1 MRVRRTDTLMD
12 GDGESGHW
20 GKRNTKFWSKFKKNC
35 ILYFETVHFS
45 KSLRFCYLNI
55 CKSYCK
61 TFFYAIIN
69 IIVYEIYVFVF
80 SVLKRAGECQIERL
94 RHAYVLILPLLF
106 CSAVSSFCFVFPP
119 TFFFPLF
126 VICGVS
132 FKCPLLYCG
141 CYFCCC
147 FY

>member
-1 MRVRRTDTLMD
+1 MGTEAKGIQNFEANL
-12 GDGESGHW
+12 
-20 GKRNTKFWSKFKKNC
+20 KNC

-80 SVLKRAGECQIERL
+80 SVLKRAGN
-94 RHAYVLILPLLF
+94 VK
-106 CSAVSSFCFVFPP
+106 SND
-119 TFFFPLF
+119 
-126 VICGVS
+126 
-132 FKCPLLYCG
+132 
-141 CYFCCC
+141 
-147 FY
+147 

>member
-1 MRVRRTDTLMD
+1 M
-12 GDGESGHW
+12 
-20 GKRNTKFWSKFKKNC
+20 
-35 ILYFETVHFS
+35 HFS

-119 TFFFPLF
+119 TFFFFAFLLF
-126 VICGVS
+126 AGFHLSARCCTVAVIFVVVFIS
-132 FKCPLLYCG
+132 
-141 CYFCCC
+141 
-147 FY
+147 